1 MRRIRN
7 ITDEPLS
14 VPLLGVIVQP
24 GDVANVPDA
33 LDVEFSENYWEMDG
47 TRDGG
52 DVVATDTGADVG
64 EVRDVA
70 ADDAASAIDA
80 HEGSES

>member
-14 VPLLGVIVQP
+14 VPLLGAIVQP

-33 LDVEFSENYWEMDG
+33 LDVEFSPNYWETDG

-52 DVVATDTGADVG
+52 DDAVG
-64 EVRDVA
+64 EFRHVT
-70 ADDAASAIDA
+70 ADDSASAHET
-80 HEGSES
+80 HEGNES